1 MRWFL
6 SAYEKFIMASNLYVS
21 FKNKLICN
29 LSNAASKENII
40 QNISEIYTNYEV
52 TEVWGIN
59 KTKTEVKLTKIST
72 TESKYSVIE
81 IEMQNI

>member
-40 QNISEIYTNYEV
+40 QNISQMSVYTDCEV
-52 TEVWGIN
+52 REVSGIN
-59 KTKTEVKLTKIST
+59 KNENRSKIT
-72 TESKYSVIE
+72 
-81 IEMQNI
+81 QNIDVLANNS

>member
-52 TEVWGIN
+52 TEV
-59 KTKTEVKLTKIST
+59 
-72 TESKYSVIE
+72 
-81 IEMQNI
+81 

>member
-1 MRWFL
+1 MSKRLDYKTLCNTANCSTAGKCLRMRWFL

-52 TEVWGIN
+52 TEV
-59 KTKTEVKLTKIST
+59 
-72 TESKYSVIE
+72 
-81 IEMQNI
+81 